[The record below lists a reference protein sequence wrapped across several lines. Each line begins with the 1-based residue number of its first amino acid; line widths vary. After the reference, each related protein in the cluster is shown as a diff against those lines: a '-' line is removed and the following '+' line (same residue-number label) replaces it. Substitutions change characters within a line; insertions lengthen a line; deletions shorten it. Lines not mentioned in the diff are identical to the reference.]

1 MIRRPPR
8 STRTDTLF
16 PYTTLFRS
24 AVLSTSARS
33 QRRVLVLPKSERK
46 LAGAKLGGRGKQE
59 ADVCPRS
66 GNRGA
71 CQLDCLRKSP
81 AFMARP
87 NTAQGK
93 LWCFLDI
100 PVASRSRSEASSIA
114 RASSRPGRRLA
125 AGALYGQPAV

>member
-1 MIRRPPR
+1 M
-8 STRTDTLF
+8 
-16 PYTTLFRS
+16 
-24 AVLSTSARS
+24 
-33 QRRVLVLPKSERK
+33 LPKSERK

-87 NTAQGK
+87 NTAPGK
-93 LWCFLDI
+93 CWCFLDI
-100 PVASRSRSEASSIA
+100 PVASRSRSEASYIA
-114 RASSRPGRRLA
+114 GGLLRHGRTLQPGAIPGPHDRKT
-125 AGALYGQPAV
+125 VVS

>member
-1 MIRRPPR
+1 MLSEVESFSFSSFDLSLYSVWFIVFFLSSRRR
-8 STRTDTLF
+8 HTRCALVTGVQTCALPIF
-16 PYTTLFRS
+16 
-24 AVLSTSARS
+24 
-33 QRRVLVLPKSERK
+33 LVLPKSERK

-93 LWCFLDI
+93 
-100 PVASRSRSEASSIA
+100 
-114 RASSRPGRRLA
+114 
-125 AGALYGQPAV
+125 

>member
-1 MIRRPPR
+1 M
-8 STRTDTLF
+8 
-16 PYTTLFRS
+16 
-24 AVLSTSARS
+24 STSARS
-33 QRRVLVLPKSERK
+33 QRRVLVLPKAERK

-93 LWCFLDI
+93 
-100 PVASRSRSEASSIA
+100 RSEEHTSELQSLMRMSYAVFCLKKKNITT
-114 RASSRPGRRLA
+114 RNHQRRHSQSK
-125 AGALYGQPAV
+125 YD

>member
-1 MIRRPPR
+1 MRI
-8 STRTDTLF
+8 SDWSSDVCSSDL
-16 PYTTLFRS
+16 
-24 AVLSTSARS
+24 
-33 QRRVLVLPKSERK
+33 
-46 LAGAKLGGRGKQE
+46 GAKLGGRGKQE

-93 LWCFLDI
+93 CWCFLDI

-114 RASSRPGRRLA
+114 GELLRHGRSEALRVGEEWVSTCSSRWCQ
-125 AGALYGQPAV
+125 YN